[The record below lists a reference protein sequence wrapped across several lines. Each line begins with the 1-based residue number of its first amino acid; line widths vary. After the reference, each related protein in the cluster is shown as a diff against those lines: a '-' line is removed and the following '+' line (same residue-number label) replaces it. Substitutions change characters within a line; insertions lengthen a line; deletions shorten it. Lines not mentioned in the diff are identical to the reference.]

1 MTGLRY
7 PWEEPPEPGEAI
19 EVADG
24 VLWMR
29 LPLPMAL
36 NHVNV
41 YALDDGDGWTVVDAG
56 VNWTGCRE
64 GWEALLA
71 GPLAGKPLRRLIV
84 THHHPDH
91 IGCAAMLM
99 ARGAELWTTRTAW
112 LYARMLTL
120 DHHDRPSAQHLAF
133 LRRAGWSA
141 ERLAAYA
148 QAEPFN
154 FSRTVQPLPLGFRAL
169 AEGDEVTAGG
179 RRWRVRLGGGHA
191 PDQATLWS
199 EDGALALV
207 ADQVLPRIS
216 PNVGVYA
223 TEPEADPL
231 SDWLESCARLRTV
244 ADDARLAL
252 PGHERPFRGLRFRLR
267 QLADNHHGALARL
280 KALLAER
287 PMTAVECFPML
298 FKRAIGDGEYGL
310 ATAEAVAHLNHL
322 RAAGR
327 VEAAEDA
334 TGALRFRGRAAA

>member
-1 MTGLRY
+1 MRF
-7 PWEEPPEPGEAI
+7 PFEPPEPGRAV
-19 EVADG
+19 EVAEG

-36 NHVNV
+36 DHVNV
-41 YALDDGDGWTVVDAG
+41 YALDDGDGWTIVDAG
-56 VNWTGCRE
+56 VDWKGCRE

-120 DHHDRPSAQHLAF
+120 DHHDRPSARHLAF

-141 ERLAAYA
+141 ARLAAHA

-154 FSRTVQPLPLGFRAL
+154 FSRAVQPLPLGFRAL
-169 AEGDEVTAGG
+169 AEGDAPAMGG

-191 PDQATLWS
+191 PDQATFWS

-207 ADQVLPRIS
+207 ADQALPRIS

-223 TEPEADPL
+223 AEPEADPL
-231 SDWLESCARLRTV
+231 SDWLESCARLGEV
-244 ADDARLAL
+244 ADDRRLAL
-252 PGHERPFRGLRFRLR
+252 PGHERPFAGLRFRLG
-267 QLADNHHGALARL
+267 QLAQNHHGALARL
-280 KALLAER
+280 QALLTER
-287 PMTAVECFPML
+287 PLTAVECFPTL
-298 FKRAIGDGEYGL
+298 YRREIGDGEYGL
-310 ATAEAVAHLNHL
+310 ATAEAVAHLNRL
-322 RAAGR
+322 RADGR
-327 VEAAEDA
+327 AEAVEDA
-334 TGALRFRGRAAA
+334 EGALRFRTRVAA